1 MKPSKP
7 ILSILVLAMTLA
19 VAGCGPSKEDLA
31 AKESERLK
39 LEEQALRDAQKAN
52 KAITGMTQKLGR
64 KPPDLDLGVA
74 PEKKSESAPVVE
86 KKP

>member
-1 MKPSKP
+1 MKPSNP
-7 ILSILVLAMTLA
+7 ITIMLVLAVTLA
-19 VAGCGPSKEDLA
+19 VAGCGPSKEELA

-52 KAITGMTQKLGR
+52 KAITGMNQKLGR
-64 KPPDLDLGVA
+64 KPPDLDLGVV
-74 PEKKSESAPVVE
+74 PEKKSEPAPATE

>member
-7 ILSILVLAMTLA
+7 ITIMFVLALTLA
-19 VAGCGPSKEDLA
+19 VAGCGLSKEDLA

-52 KAITGMTQKLGR
+52 KAITGMNQKLGR

-74 PEKKSESAPVVE
+74 PEKKNEPAPAME